1 MEYLERLKRLRP
13 IDDSLMRKMFKDN
26 IPLTEFVLRMI
37 IGRDDL
43 KVKKVVT
50 QSDLLRL
57 TDARALFLDI
67 DATDS
72 AGSRIDLEIQRS
84 DSGAGIKRA
93 RYHLSA
99 MDVENLRKGQD
110 FDELPE
116 TYVIFITE
124 NDVLGGNKP
133 LYHVER
139 INVTEGVEFGDGE
152 HIIYVN
158 GAYQGN
164 DDIGKLMHDF
174 RCPDPDNMYY
184 SIMGDSARYY
194 KENLEGVSEM
204 CREMEILRN
213 EGKNEGL
220 DIFAALVKKLT
231 ELGRLDDI
239 TRAAFDSVY
248 RDKLISEFVIY
259 KTGIDISHR

>member
-1 MEYLERLKRLRP
+1 MNC
-13 IDDSLMRKMFKDN
+13 RKHMLF
-26 IPLTEFVLRMI
+26 
-37 IGRDDL
+37 
-43 KVKKVVT
+43 
-50 QSDLLRL
+50 LLR
-57 TDARALFLDI
+57 
-67 DATDS
+67 
-72 AGSRIDLEIQRS
+72 
-84 DSGAGIKRA
+84 
-93 RYHLSA
+93 
-99 MDVENLRKGQD
+99 
-110 FDELPE
+110 
-116 TYVIFITE
+116 
-124 NDVLGGNKP
+124 
-133 LYHVER
+133 
-139 INVTEGVEFGDGE
+139 
-152 HIIYVN
+152 
-158 GAYQGN
+158 
-164 DDIGKLMHDF
+164 KLMHDF

>member
-1 MEYLERLKRLRP
+1 MQKQLNGIKKEHLMEYLERLKRLRP

-72 AGSRIDLEIQRS
+72 AGRRIDLEIQRS

-124 NDVLGGNKP
+124 TD
-133 LYHVER
+133 
-139 INVTEGVEFGDGE
+139 
-152 HIIYVN
+152 
-158 GAYQGN
+158 A
-164 DDIGKLMHDF
+164 
-174 RCPDPDNMYY
+174 
-184 SIMGDSARYY
+184 
-194 KENLEGVSEM
+194 
-204 CREMEILRN
+204 
-213 EGKNEGL
+213 
-220 DIFAALVKKLT
+220 
-231 ELGRLDDI
+231 
-239 TRAAFDSVY
+239 
-248 RDKLISEFVIY
+248 
-259 KTGIDISHR
+259 